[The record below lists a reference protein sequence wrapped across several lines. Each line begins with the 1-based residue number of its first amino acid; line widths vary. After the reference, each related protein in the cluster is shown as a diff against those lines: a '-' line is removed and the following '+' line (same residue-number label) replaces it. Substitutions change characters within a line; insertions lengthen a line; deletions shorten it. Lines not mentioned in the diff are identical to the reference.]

1 MIVTYPLNGID
12 YNAEDAQLYTCTRTS
27 GVYSA
32 ENEFLVVSVSGRT
45 VEIGDGRAWISPSK
59 FLGMATAI
67 KGQESVSVPTADG
80 LLPRKDLIV
89 YRWDKAKNKCY
100 LYVISGSPSTN
111 PELPAISRTEEIYDL
126 GLYEVLVPPSSVEVD
141 PGNITSVMMD
151 ESLCGLMR
159 DGVTGMPTGQVQQ
172 QAIKKINSIDL
183 QLNTFLEEK
192 TNEVNQY
199 VYSGQ
204 QQIDQFISEN
214 TTEFDTWFEDV
225 QDQLGGD
232 VAGNLMN
239 EINLLKESPANATAS
254 YSDGVVSITTDP
266 INAKEIYFYA
276 PSDFLDTD
284 TYTLNG
290 KPLVITDL
298 NNEPI
303 FDAWKTGSPV
313 KLIVVDGVGF
323 FKSGGG
329 GASDTLPPMVSGLK
343 AVASNQKITVSWE
356 NPVSDSLAGVLVV
369 HKAGEIPQRPSDGSK
384 SDAQLAGTVEI
395 TGLENGTKYYIRVF
409 PYNAKKQY
417 QTLYDG
423 AVVSATPSEGP
434 EQATDVLITGS
445 DGNPVI
451 TWRNPTDPTYTET
464 IVVQKENSFPVSV
477 SDGTEIYRGT
487 GETVTASGLVQ
498 GTVYYFGVFTVNES
512 GGTRGAVTESYEILN
527 PAQVTGLTVTGEG
540 GSPTISWENP
550 TGDKWYRNTVIMRK
564 IDSAST
570 GVDDGDE
577 VYRGNGESFVDSG
590 LQSYTNY
597 YYTAFTLNA
606 LDGYGEGVTAD
617 VYRFDFPAEP
627 TSWSL
632 VEKITAS
639 QTFTIPED
647 GWFKVAAVGGGG
659 TGGAGDGDRTQD
671 SESWETHR
679 CAASGGGAG
688 SGGIAIS
695 VVPLYKG
702 NTLTLSVNGSV
713 KIAELSLSA
722 GIGGN
727 GGSAYARASSSG
739 SITVRA
745 GTGGKGG
752 TASGGNLY
760 TTNGNGGASGSTNKT
775 GSSIAGGAG
784 GTLSVDGETSAG
796 GAGGRG
802 DDSSP
807 GAGGAGSAAYV
818 AIYRGNTNI
827 ASPAQVSSMSLM
839 PENQSITVQWENSG
853 DPTQAGTT
861 VVYNTDHVPVSPSDG
876 VSYDVPMVS
885 TFSLS
890 DDKNA
895 QSYEIAGLENQK
907 PVYVALYPYNSDG
920 KHGIAKSDVEVPKVN
935 TWYSQKASVDKD
947 LETYTAYYT
956 KTQEVMPQ

>member
-172 QAIKKINSIDL
+172 QAIEKINSIDL

-239 EINLLKESPANATAS
+239 EINLLKESPANATAN

-395 TGLENGTKYYIRVF
+395 PGLENGTEYYIRVF

-434 EQATDVLITGS
+434 EQVTNVLITGS
-445 DGNPVI
+445 DGSPVI
-451 TWRNPTDPTYTET
+451 TWENPTDPTYAET

-512 GGTRGAVTESYEILN
+512 GGTRGPITESYEILN
-527 PAQVTGLTVTGEG
+527 PAQVTELTVTGEG
-540 GSPTISWENP
+540 GSPTISWKNP
-550 TGDKWYRNTVIMRK
+550 VDDKWYRNTVIMRK

-606 LDGYGEGVTAD
+606 LDGYGEGVTSNKYYFELPD
-617 VYRFDFPAEP
+617 EP
-627 TSWSL
+627 TEWSL
-632 VEKITAS
+632 VEKVTES
-639 QTFTIPED
+639 RDFVFPET
-647 GWFKVAAVGGGG
+647 GWFKIVAVSGGGYGGSGSKSRVSNDPDREYLHCSGGGG
-659 TGGAGDGDRTQD
+659 GSGAI
-671 SESWETHR
+671 SESKE
-679 CAASGGGAG
+679 AG
-688 SGGIAIS
+688 YQGQSFLISFVDRSIEIEKYQIS
-695 VVPLYKG
+695 VSQG
-702 NTLTLSVNGSV
+702 QDGTD
-713 KIAELSLSA
+713 
-722 GIGGN
+722 GISEQHTRG
-727 GGSAYARASSSG
+727 
-739 SITVRA
+739 I
-745 GTGGKGG
+745 GGKGG
-752 TASGGNLY
+752 TALGGNIANTNGVKGNNGSYWQGGKNKYQPGGTGGNLE
-760 TTNGNGGASGSTNKT
+760 K
-775 GSSIAGGAG
+775 
-784 GTLSVDGETSAG
+784 DGELTYGANGKPTNQG
-796 GAGGRG
+796 GISK
-802 DDSSP
+802 DSSSP
-807 GAGGAGSAAYV
+807 YV
-818 AIYRGNTNI
+818 SIYRGNTNI

-839 PENQSITVQWENSG
+839 PENESITVQWENSG

-876 VSYDVPMVS
+876 VSYDVPMAS

-890 DDKNA
+890 DNKNT

-935 TWYSQKASVDKD
+935 TWYSQKVSVDKD